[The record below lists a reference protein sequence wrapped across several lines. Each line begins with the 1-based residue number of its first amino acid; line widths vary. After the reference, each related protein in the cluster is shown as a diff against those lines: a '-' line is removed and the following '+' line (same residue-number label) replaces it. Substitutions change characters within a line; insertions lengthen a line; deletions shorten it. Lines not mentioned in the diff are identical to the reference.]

1 MSNVIFPYGIRFQED
16 GKLDIFP
23 VAEVSIL
30 GERSEGI
37 RAMFLLDSGATT
49 SILPIGD
56 ADALGIKINKNVQMV
71 VRGFSGEEA
80 IGYKHV
86 VSIAL
91 NGTQL
96 KIPVIFVDAAVP
108 RVLGRE
114 GIFAK
119 FSIIFDESA
128 RRTGFFN
135 APREK
140 KMMNKLFT

>member
-23 VAEVSIL
+23 AAEISIL
-30 GERSEGI
+30 GERDHGV

-56 ADALGIKINKNVQMV
+56 ADALEIKINNNSKMF

-80 IGYKHV
+80 VGYKHE
-86 VSIAL
+86 VSLAL
-91 NGTQL
+91 DGTRL
-96 KIPVIFVDAAVP
+96 KVPVIFVDAAVP

-135 APREK
+135 ASREK
-140 KMMNKLFT
+140 KIINRLFS

>member
-23 VAEVSIL
+23 AAEISIL
-30 GERSEGI
+30 GERGHGV

-56 ADALGIKINKNVQMV
+56 TEVLGMKLNKNAQMV

-86 VSIAL
+86 MSIAL
-91 NGTQL
+91 NGRQL

-135 APREK
+135 ASREK
-140 KMMNKLFT
+140 KIINRLFS